1 MHLATFTVIFRA
13 MNKTSFSCG
22 GVSCGCHAASSPT
35 PAKTLPA
42 IADARFESVFE
53 IPGMDCPSEEQM
65 IRLRL
70 GDELAI
76 SALRFD
82 LAARRLTIGHRDDNA
97 AAILARLEPLGFG
110 ARLTHSR
117 GLAEGEQ
124 LPSGADEGAEA
135 GTLRILLAINAMMF
149 MIEIGTGLWAS
160 SAGLIADALDMLA
173 DALVYGVALYAVG
186 RSARHKLRAAHLSGL
201 FQLLLAIGAF
211 TEVGR
216 RILLGAEPMSLIMM
230 VMASLALLANVACL
244 LLIRRHR
251 GAGAHMTASY
261 IFSANDVLANL
272 GVIIAGALVAITASP
287 WPDWIIGALIGAL
300 VLGGAVRILR
310 LR

>member
-1 MHLATFTVIFRA
+1 MT
-13 MNKTSFSCG
+13 
-22 GVSCGCHAASSPT
+22 T
-35 PAKTLPA
+35 PAPEMPLSAGAKSATTSAP
-42 IADARFESVFE
+42 FESVFE

-76 SALRFD
+76 TALNFD
-82 LAARRLTIGHRDDNA
+82 LAARRLTIRHRDDNA
-97 AAILARLEPLGFG
+97 AAILTRLEPLGFG

-124 LPSGADEGAEA
+124 RCDADTAAEA
-135 GTLRILLAINAMMF
+135 GTLRILLAINASMF

-201 FQLLLAIGAF
+201 LQLLLAIAAF

-216 RILLGAEPMSLIMM
+216 RILLGAEPMSLVMM
-230 VMASLALLANVACL
+230 TMATAALLANVACL

-251 GAGAHMTASY
+251 EAGAHMTASY

-272 GVIIAGALVAITASP
+272 GVIAAGALVALTASP